1 MVLVLDTEVSENSFK
16 VGSDTQVVVES
27 GCLKLVSNES
37 LLLELPNLWL
47 RDNCSCDDC
56 RVTKTQ
62 EKSFILSNIAADIY
76 PDKVSI
82 VDDSLSITWP
92 DGHLT
97 NFDLDDIFALSKP
110 RHRVP
115 SGWPRNF
122 KPSYFDWTQF
132 LSDDDF
138 ACAAIQSFLDVG
150 VIVLDK
156 APQVSEALELLA
168 PRLGPI
174 REVLFERI
182 HNVCI
187 DTHVYNV
194 AHTPMAL
201 PPHNDFASYSFPPSV
216 QALHMLHN
224 EAKGGKSIIV
234 DAWAIAESVRQ
245 ERPDYFISLCEF
257 PVPFREFDEASETY
271 AIEPL
276 IKCDTAGNII
286 SVRFSN
292 QLMQMID
299 PMQEGVRSFYLAYH
313 DLCCRITDTAN
324 RCAFRLEGGQ
334 ILLVAAHRVLH
345 AREAF
350 IPVGKRHLQDAYFE
364 LDNVAN
370 RLIQLQRNSE
380 VVSA

>member
-56 RVTKTQ
+56 RVSKTQ

-245 ERPDYFISLCEF
+245 ERPDYFTSLCEF

-276 IKCDTAGNII
+276 IKCDTAGTII

-292 QLMQMID
+292 Q
-299 PMQEGVRSFYLAYH
+299 
-313 DLCCRITDTAN
+313 C
-324 RCAFRLEGGQ
+324 
-334 ILLVAAHRVLH
+334 
-345 AREAF
+345 
-350 IPVGKRHLQDAYFE
+350 K
-364 LDNVAN
+364 
-370 RLIQLQRNSE
+370 
-380 VVSA
+380 

>member
-1 MVLVLDTEVSENSFK
+1 MVFVLDTEVSENSFK

-56 RVTKTQ
+56 RVSKTQ

-138 ACAAIQSFLDVG
+138 AFAAIHSFLDVG

-224 EAKGGKSIIV
+224 EAEGGKSIIV

-245 ERPDYFISLCEF
+245 ERPDYFTSLCEF

-334 ILLVAAHRVLH
+334 VLLVAAHRVLH

>member
-1 MVLVLDTEVSENSFK
+1 MVLVLDTEVSENIFK
-16 VGSDTQVVVES
+16 VGSDTQMVVES

-56 RVTKTQ
+56 RVSKTQ

-138 ACAAIQSFLDVG
+138 AFAAIQSFLDVG

-224 EAKGGKSIIV
+224 EAEGGKSIIV

-245 ERPDYFISLCEF
+245 ERPDYFTSLCEF

-334 ILLVAAHRVLH
+334 VLLVAAHRVLH

>member
-1 MVLVLDTEVSENSFK
+1 MVLELQKEINKNGFN
-16 VGSDTQVVVES
+16 VGSDTQVVVERD
-27 GCLKLVSNES
+27 CLKIASSKLLS
-37 LLLELPNLWL
+37 LEVPHLWL
-47 RDNCSCDDC
+47 RDNCPCDDC

-62 EKSFILSNIAADIY
+62 EKSFILSEVPTDIY
-76 PDKVSI
+76 PDHVSI

-92 DGHLT
+92 GGHLT
-97 NFDLDDIFALSKP
+97 KFDLDDIFALSKP
-110 RHRVP
+110 RHRVS
-115 SGWPRNF
+115 SGWPCNF

-138 ACAAIQSFLDVG
+138 VCAAIQSFLDVG

-224 EAKGGKSIIV
+224 EAEGGKSIIV

-245 ERPDYFISLCEF
+245 ERPDYFTSLCEF

-334 ILLVAAHRVLH
+334 VLLVAAHRVLH